1 MGKRNGGIDG
11 TRVVAELRLSWL
23 LAAQIRNRTDRQ
35 GRLPLLESHWKDVAA
50 QSELTNSGTYGASMF
65 RVSNE

>member
-11 TRVVAELRLSWL
+11 RRVVAGLRLSL
-23 LAAQIRNRTDRQ
+23 LLGGQIRNRTDRQ
-35 GRLPLLESHWKDVAA
+35 GRLPLLESDFKDVAD